1 MRALQHLP
9 TLTALH
15 PCRIA
20 PGAWPL
26 LPQLPLL
33 RRLRLWPSG
42 ILTSDCLTLL
52 CTSLSRCSSLK
63 DLVLLYVSFMSD
75 DGFTLSAEQERAAWA
90 ALLSSVPNLRR
101 LGVYAEVTHLIPV
114 LPLHLPVL
122 EHLALSGWQR
132 DYPFDED
139 NFGRVAHPNIRV
151 LELGPVN
158 TRTPS
163 EEEVRS
169 WMGSDR
175 LPKLERYIRR
185 VGFVE

>member
-1 MRALQHLP
+1 MALD
-9 TLTALH
+9 AGS
-15 PCRIA
+15 INDA
-20 PGAWPL
+20 AWSL

-33 RRLRLWPSG
+33 RSLRLHPSPS
-42 ILTSDCLTLL
+42 LASDRLASL
-52 CTSLSRCSSLK
+52 CTTLSRCSMLE
-63 DLVLLYVSFMSD
+63 DLALRHVSFATD
-75 DGFTLSAEQERAAWA
+75 DGSPLPAERQGARWA
-90 ALLSSVPNLRR
+90 TLLSSVPNLRR

-122 EHLALSGWQR
+122 EHLALSGWAAG
-132 DYPFDED
+132 DEEPYA
-139 NFGRVAHPNIRV
+139 RLAHPTIRV

-185 VGFVE
+185 SGSVA